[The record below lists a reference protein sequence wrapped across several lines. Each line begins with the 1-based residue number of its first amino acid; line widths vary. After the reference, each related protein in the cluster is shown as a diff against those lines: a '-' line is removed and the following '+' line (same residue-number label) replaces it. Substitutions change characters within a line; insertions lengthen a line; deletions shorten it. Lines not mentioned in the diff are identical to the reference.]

1 MPEKPIKYHMDKFPP
16 QKMDWEKLIP
26 LIGPTNAALARYDG
40 LLSAIPNAHIL
51 LTPLTTQEA
60 VLSSKIEGTQVTME
74 EVLEFEA
81 ENISENMTQTKRDD
95 TEEVLNYRK
104 AMYGC
109 VEELKNRHFSQHILR
124 SAHQVL
130 MQGVRGRDKSPGSYR
145 KEQNWIGPRNCP
157 IEEAGFVPIPP
168 EHLQNGMD
176 KWEQYFNDQTQ
187 PDAIV
192 QLALL
197 HLEFEALHPFMD
209 GNGRLGRMIIPLFL
223 YQRKLLHSPD
233 FYISAYFEANR
244 EEYLQRLR
252 DVSLKDSWTEWCLF
266 FLKGVKEQ
274 ALENE
279 QKARAI
285 LSLYEKTKD
294 KVIQLTHSQ
303 HAIKAVDFLFTAGIF
318 SAPQFAKNS
327 GIPKPSTARILKI
340 LTDNK
345 IIEPLRSGKG
355 RRPGIF
361 AFGELV
367 NIAEG
372 KAIL

>member
-1 MPEKPIKYHMDKFPP
+1 MPEAPVKYHLGKFPP
-16 QKMDWEKLIP
+16 QKLDWEKIIP
-26 LIGPTNAALARYDG
+26 LLGPANAELARYDG

-51 LTPLTTQEA
+51 LSPLTTQEA
-60 VLSSKIEGTQVTME
+60 VLSSKIEGTQVTMG

-81 ENISENMTQTKRDD
+81 DSISESMTQPKRDD
-95 TEEVLNYRK
+95 AEEVLNYRK
-104 AMYGC
+104 AMHGC
-109 VEELKNRHFSQHILR
+109 VMELKSRPFSQHLLR
-124 SAHQVL
+124 SAHHEL
-130 MQGVRGRDKSPGSYR
+130 MQGVRGRDKSPGYYR
-145 KEQNWIGPRNCP
+145 KEQNWIGSRNCS
-157 IEEAGFVPIPP
+157 IEEAGFIPIPP
-168 EHLQNGMD
+168 EHLQYGMD
-176 KWEQYFNDQTQ
+176 LWEQYFNDQTQ
-187 PDAIV
+187 PDALI

-223 YQRKLLHSPD
+223 YQRKMLQSPD

-244 EEYLQRLR
+244 EEYQQRLR
-252 DVSLKDSWTEWCLF
+252 EVSSNDSWTEWSIF
-266 FLKGVKEQ
+266 FLKGVKQQ

-294 KVIQLTHSQ
+294 NVIKLSRSQ
-303 HAIKAVDFLFTAGIF
+303 HAIQAVDFIFTSGIF
-318 SAPQFAKNS
+318 SAPQFTKNS

-340 LTDNK
+340 LHDNG
-345 IIEPLRSGKG
+345 IIEPLRNGKG

-361 AFGELV
+361 AFGELI

-372 KAIL
+372 KAIF